1 MKLHENKEVFRQAIL
16 ATAEH
21 FNIRDVFVEK
31 DYWVT
36 YVLKNLSQSKH
47 KGQVVFKGG
56 TSLSK
61 AYRIINRFSE
71 DIDLAI
77 IAADGLTGNA
87 IKKLIKE
94 VEDHTTKGLVE
105 IVLDGTTSKGSKFR
119 KTVFEYPRIIPGDDF
134 GQAND
139 KLLIEI
145 NSFANPH
152 PYSEMPI
159 QSIIADFL
167 VQTDKKNAVDAN
179 GLNSFNI
186 NVLGLER
193 TFTEKIL
200 SLVRA
205 SYAEDPMK
213 ELSDRVRHI
222 YDLHFILNKASTKE
236 FIASKAFHKT
246 IKEVLTDDEKNSQ
259 FQGEWTKKPLKEAL
273 VFADW
278 KNVWEQLQNVYQN
291 QFKSLVFNELP
302 DEEAINKSMNTI
314 IGAIHKTV

>member
-1 MKLHENKEVFRQAIL
+1 MKLHGNTELFRQAIL
-16 ATAEH
+16 STAEH
-21 FNIRDVFVEK
+21 FNIRDIFIEK

-47 KGQVVFKGG
+47 KDKVVFKGG

-77 IAADGLTGNA
+77 IGADEFSGSA

-94 VEDHTTKGLVE
+94 VEDHTTKGLTE
-105 IVLDGTTSKGSKFR
+105 IVDDATSKGSKFR
-119 KTVFEYPRIIPGDDF
+119 KTVFEYPRIIDGNNF
-134 GQAND
+134 GQAKD
-139 KLLIEI
+139 KLLVEI

-167 VQTDKKNAVDAN
+167 VQTDKKSVVDAN
-179 GLNSFNI
+179 GLNAFNI

-205 SYAEDPMK
+205 SYTENPMK

-222 YDLHFILNKASTKE
+222 YDLHFIVNKASTKE

-246 IKEVLTDDEKNSQ
+246 IKEVLADDEKNSQ

-302 DEEAINKSMNTI
+302 DEEAINKSMKTI
-314 IGAIHKTV
+314 IGAIHKIA

>member
-1 MKLHENKEVFRQAIL
+1 MKLHKNKEAFEQTIE
-16 ATAEH
+16 ATSKH
-21 FNIRDVFVEK
+21 FKIADVFIEK

-47 KGQVVFKGG
+47 KDRVVFKGG

-77 IAADGLTGNA
+77 IAADEFTGNA

-94 VEDHTTKGLVE
+94 VEDETTKGLTE
-105 IVLDGTTSKGSKFR
+105 ITMNGVTSKGSKFR
-119 KTVFEYPRIIPGDDF
+119 KTVFEYPKIIDGGNF

-139 KLLIEI
+139 KLLVEI

-152 PYSEMPI
+152 PYTEMPI
-159 QSIIADFL
+159 QSIIADFW
-167 VQTDKKNAVDAN
+167 VQTDKKSLVDTN

-193 TFTEKIL
+193 TFTEKVL

-205 SYAEDPMK
+205 SYAENPIE
-213 ELSDRVRHI
+213 ELSKRVRHI
-222 YDLHFILNKASTKE
+222 YDLHFIVNKTSMKP
-236 FIASKAFHKT
+236 FITGKGFQDM
-246 IKEVLTDDEKNSQ
+246 IQNVLADDEKNSQ
-259 FQGEWTKKPLKEAL
+259 FQGEWTKKPLNESL
-273 VFADW
+273 IFADW
-278 KNVWEQLQNVYQN
+278 ESVWEELQHIYQN
-291 QFKSLVFNELP
+291 EFKSLVFDELP
-302 DEEAINKSMNTI
+302 NNTAISKSMNSI
-314 IGAIHKTV
+314 IKAIQV